1 MAEASIDGMAFFDG
15 ASTGAAFRLSEAAA
29 EDSTETIG
37 DWTIEVRAGSEI
49 VVTRGDGGATYE
61 EARDHALAVANKS
74 LHFLCLRGATP
85 MAIRHPGTEHQLGLM
100 ARAAVVSGASS
111 RSSAKE
117 CTDCRTPKSAASS
130 RPRAETV
137 AGC

>member
-61 EARDHALAVANKS
+61 EARDHALAAANKG
-74 LHFLCLRGATP
+74 LDFLCLRGATP
-85 MAIRHPGTEHQLGLM
+85 MAIRHPGTEHIVWWPEDSQSVVRLLSVPLLRSM
-100 ARAAVVSGASS
+100 SARS
-111 RSSAKE
+111 R
-117 CTDCRTPKSAASS
+117 
-130 RPRAETV
+130 
-137 AGC
+137 